1 MSRFDLTIGE
11 FASRTGVSDATLRIW
26 ERRYGFPEPLRTARG
41 HRRYAVEQAQ
51 AVARVLAMRESGLSI
66 RAAIARA
73 QAPVDPDTF
82 SLFCTL
88 RDLRADLQPRAVR
101 KPVLV
106 ALSHAI
112 EDEALARAQ
121 ALVAFGCFQRERFY
135 RSSQARWR
143 ELASAAHAAAVF
155 ADFHSLGA
163 PASGP
168 LEVPI
173 ARHQQIW
180 REWAIILHGG
190 SASICMVARELASS
204 NVEVASRD
212 RTFELLWSVDPG
224 AVSALARVCVEV
236 LRTRLP
242 EAAARAEHELMQGS
256 SATPAELLRLTTA
269 VVDRMLP
276 ELA

>member
-1 MSRFDLTIGE
+1 MTIGE